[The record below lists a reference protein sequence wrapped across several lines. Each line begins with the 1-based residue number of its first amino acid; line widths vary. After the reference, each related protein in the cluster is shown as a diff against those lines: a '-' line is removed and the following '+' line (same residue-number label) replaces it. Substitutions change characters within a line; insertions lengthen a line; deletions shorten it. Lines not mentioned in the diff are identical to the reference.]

1 MRLDKYLADAL
12 NISRVDAKKLI
23 KQKKVSVNEEILTNT
38 NLIINEFNDSI
49 KVEDELI
56 KYQKYIYLMLNKPSG
71 YLSATFDKQD
81 KTVIDLIPNNFK
93 YKDLSIVG
101 RLDKDTEGLLLLS
114 NDGSFIH
121 HLTSPKKH
129 IPKKYYVEYSGT
141 LLEDSEELVKKGLN
155 IDNEYITLPGSL
167 ERINEDSAYITI
179 YEGKFHQV
187 KKMFDKLNTK
197 VTYLKRVKI
206 GNLELGD
213 LKLGQ
218 IRELTEND
226 IEKLKG

>member
-38 NLIINEFNDSI
+38 NLIIDENKDYI
-49 KVEDELI
+49 KVENELI
-56 KYQKYIYLMLNKPSG
+56 KYQKYIYLMLHKPSG

-114 NDGSFIH
+114 NDGSFVH
-121 HLTSPKKH
+121 QLTSPKKH
-129 IPKKYYVEYSGT
+129 IAKKYYVEYSGT
-141 LLEDSEELVKKGLN
+141 LLEDSEDLVKKGLN
-155 IDNEYITLPGSL
+155 IDNEYTTLPAIL
-167 ERINEDSAYITI
+167 ERISLGSAYITI

-206 GNLELGD
+206 GNLELDD

-226 IEKLKG
+226 LEKLKE